1 MSSLKPSLDTE
12 LDLGISMAIFATPG
26 AGMLGADDDGDDDGD
41 DGDKKGPLTVGTT
54 CWGTPCPSANTVSC

>member
-1 MSSLKPSLDTE
+1 MTRIETTSESE
-12 LDLGISMAIFATPG
+12 LDLTISAELFSTPG
-26 AGMLGADDDGDDDGD
+26 AGVLGADEPDE